1 MAGDA
6 PAAVL
11 SDDDAVQPF
20 MLDSSGIRGDLVRL
34 GPALD
39 RILTGHDYPEPVA
52 ALLGDSL
59 TLAATLSSM
68 MKYDGIFT
76 LQINGDGPVTM
87 IVADATSEGH
97 LRGYAGFDGDRL
109 TEALTGRAAA
119 NGTGAAPIAD
129 LVGSGYLAFTVDQ
142 GAHVERTQG
151 VVELAG
157 ETLADSVQHYFRQS
171 EQIRTGLMVAA
182 ERVDGAWRAGGL
194 VLQRL
199 PDQTPGEAHDQEEED
214 WRRAMILQASC
225 TRAELLDPAL
235 PINDLLYRLFHEE
248 GVRVFRRR
256 ALVMRCRCSRARLEA
271 TLRAMPRER
280 IEELKVD
287 GKVVAT
293 CQFCNRDYR
302 FDAAALDRLYA
313 T

>member
-1 MAGDA
+1 MDGDA
-6 PAAVL
+6 PAPVL

-39 RILTGHDYPEPVA
+39 RILSGHDYPEPVA
-52 ALLGDSL
+52 RLLGESL
-59 TLAATLSSM
+59 MLAATLSSM
-68 MKYDGIFT
+68 MTYDGIFT
-76 LQINGDGPVTM
+76 LQVSGDGPVNV
-87 IVADATSEGH
+87 IVADATSQGH

-109 TEALTGRAAA
+109 TGALTGGAAA
-119 NGTGAAPIAD
+119 NGTGTAPIAD

-182 ERVDGAWRAGGL
+182 DRVGGAWRAGGL

-199 PDQTPGEAHDQEEED
+199 PDQTPEAARDQDEED
-214 WRRAMILQASC
+214 WRRAMVLQASC
-225 TRAELLDPAL
+225 TNAELLDPSL

-256 ALVMRCRCSRARLEA
+256 GLVMRCRCSRERLEA

-287 GKVVAT
+287 GAVVAT

-302 FDAAALDRLYA
+302 FDGAALDRLYA